1 MKKHLLSIITTALVV
16 VNLIMSIVIVFTV
29 LPTTSKINN
38 LVTQI
43 CAALALDLDSS
54 GDGAESLKIE
64 DMETYAVGDG
74 EEMTINLKSGED
86 GKDHYALIKCS
97 IVVNKKHEDYDK
109 YVGSITE
116 KSSLIKDAIN
126 SEVSNF
132 TIEEMKS
139 NPEDVQQAILERLQK
154 LFNSRFIVK
163 VTFDNIVYQ

>member
-1 MKKHLLSIITTALVV
+1 M
-16 VNLIMSIVIVFTV
+16 
-29 LPTTSKINN
+29 
-38 LVTQI
+38 
-43 CAALALDLDSS
+43 
-54 GDGAESLKIE
+54 
-64 DMETYAVGDG
+64 
-74 EEMTINLKSGED
+74 
-86 GKDHYALIKCS
+86 IKCS

>member
-1 MKKHLLSIITTALVV
+1 M
-16 VNLIMSIVIVFTV
+16 
-29 LPTTSKINN
+29 
-38 LVTQI
+38 
-43 CAALALDLDSS
+43 
-54 GDGAESLKIE
+54 EEIE
-64 DMETYAVGDG
+64 KAF
-74 EEMTINLKSGED
+74 
-86 GKDHYALIKCS
+86 IKCS
-97 IVVNKKHEDYDK
+97 IVVNKKHEDYDQ